1 MRKSIYVLIFI
12 MIGLLP
18 AGTMTAQEFEGI
30 IDITISTPSYDDFE
44 EMESV
49 VQRFYIKKPHLRIE
63 VEGSL
68 SDVVILVD
76 NDKQEIYVL
85 DKALRRYTINTFD
98 EYAQEDE
105 FSITEMDFTMRRTG
119 RTKDILG
126 FETQLFEFTVEGE
139 IGESFDKIEV
149 WTTPELDSLY
159 KELFFAVMDNDV
171 EANAWQTMLVDQNLF
186 PLQTK
191 TYYNSSILEKSEVT
205 QIESRSLQKDIFVIP
220 PDYRQVD
227 HRRK

>member
-1 MRKSIYVLIFI
+1 

>member
-1 MRKSIYVLIFI
+1 

-49 VQRFYIKKPHLRIE
+49 VQRFYIKKPYLRIE

-119 RTKDILG
+119 LTKDILG

>member
-1 MRKSIYVLIFI
+1 MGKSIYVLIFI
-12 MIGLLP
+12 MIGYLP

-63 VEGSL
+63 VEGSM
-68 SDVVILVD
+68 SDVIILVD

-139 IGESFDKIEV
+139 IGESFNKIEV

-159 KELFFAVMDNDV
+159 KEMFFAVLDNDV

-205 QIESRSLQKDIFVIP
+205 QIESRSLEKDLFVIP

-227 HRRK
+227 HRKK

>member
-63 VEGSL
+63 VEGSM
-68 SDVVILVD
+68 SDVIILVD

-139 IGESFDKIEV
+139 IGESFNKIEV

>member
-18 AGTMTAQEFEGI
+18 AGTTTAQEFEGI